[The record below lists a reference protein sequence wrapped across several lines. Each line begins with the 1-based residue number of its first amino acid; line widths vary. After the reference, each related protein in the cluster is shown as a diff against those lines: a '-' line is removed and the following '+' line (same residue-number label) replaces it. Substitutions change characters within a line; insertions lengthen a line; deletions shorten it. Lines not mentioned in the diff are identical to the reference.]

1 MRVMIS
7 QPMNGLSAE
16 EIRERRATVV
26 ARLEADGHEVVDTV
40 FTETPPEGDNQA
52 LWYLGKSLQAI
63 AGVDAVYFME
73 GWDKARGCLVEYE
86 ACRRY
91 PVGILNVD
99 PLGMARAHYKAIG
112 NKSFA
117 GMDEL
122 ETVEDYEVFFTKL
135 IKACCPVVF
144 WEQMKGR
151 PIMEMVAA
159 IIDEAMSALK
169 MYSGLMDSRCEICGK
184 SLENGMFGAG
194 FREEISID
202 DPETGSRFRING
214 IFHGRCLEHRADLE
228 KIYTVKKQH
237 LSFEDLTQ
245 LVFYAKVAKRKKEA
259 REYLIAAMK
268 NCIAGLE
275 KMDES

>member
-7 QPMNGLSAE
+7 QPMKGLSVE
-16 EIRERRATVV
+16 EIRERRAAVV
-26 ARLEADGHEVVDTV
+26 AKLEADGHEVVDTV
-40 FTETPPEGDNQA
+40 FTDTPPENSSQA
-52 LWYLGKSLQAI
+52 LWYLGKAIQAMST
-63 AGVDAVYFME
+63 VDAVYFME
-73 GWDKARGCLVEYE
+73 GWDKARGCFVEYE
-86 ACRRY
+86 VCRRY
-91 PVGILNVD
+91 SLGILNVD
-99 PLGMARAHYKAIG
+99 PLEIAREHYKAIG

-122 ETVEDYEVFFTKL
+122 ETLDDYKDFFIKL
-135 IKACCPVVF
+135 IKECCPSVF
-144 WEQMKGR
+144 WEQMKDR

-159 IIDEAMSALK
+159 IIDEATSTLK

-194 FREEISID
+194 FREQILID
-202 DPETGSRFRING
+202 DPETGSHFCIGG
-214 IFHGRCLEHRADLE
+214 IAHYRCLEHRADLE
-228 KIYTVKKQH
+228 KIYTLEKQN

-245 LVFYAKVAKRKKEA
+245 LIPYAKVAKRKKDA

-275 KMDES
+275 KMNQN